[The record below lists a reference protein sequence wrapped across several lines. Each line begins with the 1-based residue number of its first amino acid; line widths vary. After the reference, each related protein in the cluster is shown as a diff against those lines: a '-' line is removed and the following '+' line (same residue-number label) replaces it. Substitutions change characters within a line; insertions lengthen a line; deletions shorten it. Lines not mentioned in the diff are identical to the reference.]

1 MANPLVG
8 GIFNFQGLLNDF
20 YNWEPDPKDEAG
32 RQTKRTF
39 QANMIDKVANNE
51 LAVALARENQS
62 IAAGAMKDAAS
73 LELANQ
79 KEIMAD
85 ESAYGLTKMG
95 AEYDY
100 QSQFAKDEA
109 NRQNI
114 NDALRADLQKNQTK
128 LEGTENRL
136 NIQQQG
142 REDRLLQGDALDS
155 QERQQLLQLDSEEFR
170 QEQQIQN
177 EQLQQQK
184 NIDST
189 ELQQGK
195 ELENRLQQIK
205 DTGDQERQNI
215 NTQGNV
221 DQKLQQMAQD
231 AAIDQIKETG
241 SQTRDT
247 DTNRIKET
255 GSQTRAT
262 DTNRIE
268 ELQKYADEFLAKVQ
282 GDESRK
288 NIRETGSEE
297 RKSITTRGEQDRLT
311 QSDSLASQERQIG
324 LSGEQDR
331 LSIGEQGKQQR
342 ENMKQATKEEDKTA
356 SRQNKYARG
365 LANMF

>member
-255 GSQTRAT
+255 GSQTR
-262 DTNRIE
+262 
-268 ELQKYADEFLAKVQ
+268 ELQTPTVLKLR
-282 GDESRK
+282 SM
-288 NIRETGSEE
+288 
-297 RKSITTRGEQDRLT
+297 LT
-311 QSDSLASQERQIG
+311 SSLLR
-324 LSGEQDR
+324 
-331 LSIGEQGKQQR
+331 
-342 ENMKQATKEEDKTA
+342 
-356 SRQNKYARG
+356 Y
-365 LANMF
+365 